1 LLGEYAQPG
10 PVRVLLLSGDYST
23 ARLIDELLH
32 LTWSD
37 VSLVTHAT
45 WDAPAAEALLDHPGC
60 CVLLDA
66 APSQSDGAEDPMSL
80 LDYVR
85 MSAPD
90 APIVL
95 LCADEDEDLTL
106 NAVRQGAQDCLI
118 KSELEPVLLRRAL
131 VRAIERKRAE
141 AKLAHQALHDQ
152 LTGLPNRALFLDR
165 LSVALERSRRSGAPL
180 AVLFLDFDNFKEIND
195 SRGHAAGDHVLATL
209 GERLSGLLR
218 PMDTVARFGGDEFT
232 FLFEGF
238 TSEREVVLI
247 ADRICQ
253 AASRPVEVDGVPL
266 TVTVSVGIALVGD
279 PAVTPDTI
287 IREAD
292 AAMYRAKDQGRS
304 RFELFDEDSRRR
316 ANERIELEAEI
327 RHALDRSELR
337 VHYQPY
343 VILHGLDA
351 VAGIEALVRWQHPRR
366 GLLAAAEFMT
376 LAEAVGL
383 TVPIGRYVVAE
394 GLAQLSKWLTHK
406 PEMTLSLNI
415 SPRQLHDPALPA
427 LLGESLRVSELDPA
441 AIYLETAESGLA
453 EDPDASIAALQALKA
468 IGVRITIDDFGVGA
482 LPISRLRE
490 LPVDAVKIHESFV
503 VGLGADSENAAMA
516 GALIELGHALG
527 LDVIAKG
534 IEADTQLEQLR
545 ELGCDAVQGH
555 AIGRPVDP
563 AQFEAA
569 LLANV
574 A

>member
-1 LLGEYAQPG
+1 MR
-10 PVRVLLLSGDYST
+10 VVLLSCDYRT

-32 LTWSD
+32 ATWSE
-37 VSLVTHAT
+37 VQLITHAT

-66 APSQSDGAEDPMSL
+66 APTPDRDADHDPLSL
-80 LDYVR
+80 LEHVR

-106 NAVRQGAQDCLI
+106 NAVRQGAQDSLI

-141 AKLAHQALHDQ
+141 ARLAHQALHDQ

-195 SRGHAAGDHVLATL
+195 SRGHAAGDYVLATL

-232 FLFEGF
+232 FLFEGL

-253 AASRPVEVDGVPL
+253 AAARPVVLDGVPL
-266 TVTVSVGIALVGD
+266 SVTVSVGIALVED
-279 PAVTPDTI
+279 PTVAPETI

-292 AAMYRAKDQGRS
+292 AAMYRAKDQGRA
-304 RFELFDEDSRRR
+304 RFELFDEESRQR

-327 RHALDRSELR
+327 RHALERDELR

-343 VILHGLDA
+343 VVLHGIDA

-366 GLLAAAEFMT
+366 GLLGAAEFMP
-376 LAEAVGL
+376 LAEDIGL
-383 TVPIGRYVVAE
+383 SVPIGRFVLAE
-394 GLAQLSKWLTHK
+394 ALAQLSRWRARKA
-406 PEMTLSLNI
+406 EMTLSLNI
-415 SPRQLHDPALPA
+415 SPRQLRDPALPA
-427 LLGESLRVSELDPA
+427 LLGAALRDRELDPA
-441 AIYLETAESGLA
+441 AVYLETSESGLA
-453 EDPDASIAALQALKA
+453 EDPDAAIGALEALKA

-482 LPISRLRE
+482 LP
-490 LPVDAVKIHESFV
+490 
-503 VGLGADSENAAMA
+503 
-516 GALIELGHALG
+516 
-527 LDVIAKG
+527 
-534 IEADTQLEQLR
+534 
-545 ELGCDAVQGH
+545 
-555 AIGRPVDP
+555 
-563 AQFEAA
+563 
-569 LLANV
+569 
-574 A
+574 